1 MLTTVTCRPLV
12 LTPKAHLSV
21 SAIKVL
27 PEMAYLVQVITN
39 SSRMI
44 FSNIFFDMFD
54 FIDIVLQSQISFKTS
69 FIHTDID
76 ECTSRSHNCD
86 PILATCNNTFGSFL
100 CTCIQGFSGDG
111 VMCSGETKVCFQNI
125 CTGFFH

>member
-12 LTPKAHLSV
+12 VTPKAHLSV

-76 ECTSRSHNCD
+76 ECTSRSHNCY
-86 PILATCNNTFGSFL
+86 PTLATCNNTFGSFL
-100 CTCIQGFSGDG
+100 CNCIQGYSGDG
-111 VMCSGETKVCFQNI
+111 VMCSGETKVC
-125 CTGFFH
+125 

>member
-1 MLTTVTCRPLV
+1 MLTTATCRPLV

-54 FIDIVLQSQISFKTS
+54 FIELLTS
-69 FIHTDID
+69 
-76 ECTSRSHNCD
+76 
-86 PILATCNNTFGSFL
+86 
-100 CTCIQGFSGDG
+100 
-111 VMCSGETKVCFQNI
+111 
-125 CTGFFH
+125 